1 MTPHSR
7 RQWREI
13 LLIVLPTLAL
23 VIGAVLLALQFVEP
37 APPRRI
43 VMTTGSAQGA
53 YTKYAEQYA
62 KILAR
67 SGVTLE
73 VKPSAGS
80 IENIERLLD
89 RKSNVQLAFVQG
101 GIADPAAHPGLVS
114 LGRAFLEPMWVF
126 HRSNFEIDSLND
138 LKGLKV
144 AVGAEGSGTRVLAM
158 KLLEANKLD
167 GTNTT
172 FVGSKPADS
181 ANQLIAGEIDAA
193 FYTMAAASDLAQKLI
208 HAPNVKIANLKQADA
223 YTRVFPFLQKIVL
236 PAGVADLGLNLP
248 ATDIT
253 MVAPVASVVA
263 RQDLHPAL
271 VSLLVEAMKEV
282 HAQPGLFQ
290 KANEFPQGV
299 ESDLPLHAD
308 AARFHKTGLPF
319 LQRYLPFWLATFI
332 DRTAVLLIPILTIS
346 LPLIRLIPMM
356 YQWRIRRRILFWYD
370 RLKKLEARVR
380 ADSSAGALPTY
391 TAEIERIEDAVSV
404 IPVPYM
410 YSDQLYNLRSAVE
423 LVRQRLKS
431 KQEQSRNAAMP
442 QMWPSSEAKLG

>member
-1 MTPHSR
+1 MTPHST

-13 LLIVLPTLAL
+13 LLIVLPVLAL
-23 VIGAVLLALQFVEP
+23 LAIGIAFAFQFVEA

-62 KILAR
+62 TILAR
-67 SGVTLE
+67 SGVTLD

-89 RKSNVQLAFVQG
+89 RRSSYQLAFVQG
-101 GIADPAAHPGLVS
+101 GIADPAAQPGLVS

-126 HRSNFEIDSLND
+126 HRANLDIDSLSD
-138 LKGLKV
+138 LKGLKI

-158 KLLEANKLD
+158 KLLDANKISEKNASLL
-167 GTNTT
+167 GL
-172 FVGSKPADS
+172 KPSDS
-181 ANQLIAGEIDAA
+181 ADQLIAGDIDAA
-193 FYTMAAASDLAQKLI
+193 FYTMAAASELAQRLI
-208 HAPNVKIANLKQADA
+208 HAPNVRIANMKQADA
-223 YTRVFPFLQKIVL
+223 YTRLFPFLQKIIL
-236 PAGVADLGLNLP
+236 PAGVTDLGLNLP
-248 ATDIT
+248 ATDIA

-271 VSLLVEAMKEV
+271 VALLVEAMKEV
-282 HAQPGLFQ
+282 HAQAGLFQ
-290 KANEFPQGV
+290 KANDFPQALAA
-299 ESDLPLHAD
+299 DLPLHTD

-319 LQRYLPFWLATFI
+319 LQRYLPFWLATFL
-332 DRTAVLLIPILTIS
+332 DRTAILLIPLATIS
-346 LPLIRLIPMM
+346 LPLVRIVPMM

-380 ADSSAGALPTY
+380 ADSSPEALPSY
-391 TAEIERIEDAVSV
+391 TVEIAQIEDAVGV

-423 LVRQRLKS
+423 LVRQRLAS
-431 KQEQSRNAAMP
+431 REQMALAVAP
-442 QMWPSSEAKLG
+442 QLWPSRIVAR